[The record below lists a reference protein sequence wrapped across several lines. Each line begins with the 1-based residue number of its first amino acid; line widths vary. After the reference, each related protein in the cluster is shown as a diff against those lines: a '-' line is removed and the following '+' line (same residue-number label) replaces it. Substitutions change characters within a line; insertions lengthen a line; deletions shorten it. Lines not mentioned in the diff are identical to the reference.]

1 MIRILVPTGIGDVYW
16 VMTKLQ
22 SFCKKYHITEKPSI
36 TILTDS
42 DNPGYL
48 RTVPFLEM
56 IPFIQI
62 GELPTIAL
70 DPVKPRPE
78 YIQKIYEELYTKNG
92 RTVYPGLYGYDYFIS
107 YNGIINSGNWLE
119 SCDDLECNWNF
130 DLIVSDEQQQF
141 RNECKEK
148 YGKYAVFYWTFN
160 GNYID
165 YQLKQFSLDKIA
177 EAIKQIVCKL
187 KSTPVF
193 IGAYWDLQ
201 YNDFLTSLIL
211 QIPNAVNLVGQ
222 TSLDQVFGVIQG
234 SELVMGYHS
243 GITNMA
249 VVFKK
254 KTVLL
259 WPSSLP
265 NAHQWPASI
274 PLAVVPRET
283 RNTTYKPQFTGDLTV
298 EKLVT
303 TTLNLYEEVD

>member
-22 SFCKKYHITEKPSI
+22 SFCKKYGIVEKPAI

-42 DNPGYL
+42 DTPGYL

-119 SCDDLECNWNF
+119 SCDNLECNWDF
-130 DLIVSDEQQQF
+130 DLLITEEQKQF
-141 RNECKEK
+141 KNECIEK
-148 YGKYAVFYWTFN
+148 YGKYAIFYWTFN

-165 YQLKQFSLDKIA
+165 YQLKQFSLVKII
-177 EAIKQIVCKL
+177 ESVQQIVSKL
-187 KSTPVF
+187 KLTPVF

-201 YNDFLTSLIL
+201 YNDFLTSLIQ

-222 TSLDQVFGVIQG
+222 TSLDQAFGAIRG

-249 VVFKK
+249 VAFKK

-265 NAHQWPASI
+265 NAHQWPVSI
-274 PLAVVPRET
+274 PLAVAPPET
-283 RNTTYKPQFTGDLTV
+283 RNRTYCPLFTGDLTV
-298 EKLVT
+298 DRMVKKAT
-303 TTLNLYEEVD
+303 DLYEGI